1 MTSSESTLLAD
12 CHTLLVAV
20 SHRDICQLN
29 RFLAITAERQPLQ
42 GPARSKYDWIDALQ
56 NRELTYT
63 DFATPTV
70 SEMTNHHAR
79 IQVTAKFQS
88 ATLST
93 TVFLQL
99 TFIRDQTH
107 WQLCRQQELSEK
119 PIDWIR
125 S

>member
-1 MTSSESTLLAD
+1 M
-12 CHTLLVAV
+12 AV